1 MYSIR
6 DFKRDLDVCHME
18 ITFDMPDGHYFFS
31 DSLGDGVLIY
41 GPQNDERVQ
50 TSDDALDKLLVM
62 GKPMREMMQAID
74 PD

>member
-1 MYSIR
+1 MYNIK
-6 DFKRDLDVCHME
+6 DFKADLDVRHME
-18 ITFDMPDGHYFFS
+18 ITFDMPDGHYFIS

-41 GPQNDERVQ
+41 GPNNDERVQ

-62 GKPMREMMQAID
+62 GRPMREMMQAID